1 MEVQNNE
8 TPAYS
13 GTRTA
18 LTVADICYIAVFTAV
33 IAVMAQLSIPMP
45 GGVPMTLQTLAVP
58 LAAIILG
65 TRRGT
70 AAVAV
75 YLLLGAAGAPVF
87 SGFAGGIG
95 KLFGMTG
102 GFLFSFPLMALAAG
116 LGAQLSYNVKGNAF
130 VRALPLWTGLILGAV
145 INYAVGTAWFMFV
158 ADAGLMY
165 SLSAC
170 VIPFIPT
177 SVLKIVLAGLLGP
190 MLRKTLMRAGLF
202 H

>member
-1 MEVQNNE
+1 MTV
-8 TPAYS
+8 S
-13 GTRTA
+13 GESTTVENRDVKMF
-18 LTVADICYIAVFTAV
+18 TVADICYIAVFTAI
-33 IAVMAQLSIPMP
+33 IAVMAQISIPMP

-65 TRRGT
+65 TKRGT
-70 AAVAV
+70 AAVVV
-75 YLLLGAAGAPVF
+75 YLLLGAAGVPVF

-116 LGAQLSYNVKGNAF
+116 LGAQLSHEVKGNAF
-130 VRALPLWTGLILGAV
+130 VRALPLWTGLVLGAV
-145 INYAVGTAWFMFV
+145 VNYAVGTAWFMFV
-158 ADAGLMY
+158 ADADLMY

-170 VIPFIPT
+170 VFPFIPT
-177 SVLKIVLAGLLGP
+177 AVLKIVLAGLLGP
-190 MLRKTLMRAGLF
+190 MLRKTLLRAGLF

>member
-1 MEVQNNE
+1 MTEQNNE
-8 TPAYS
+8 AFADS

-18 LTVADICYIAVFTAV
+18 LSAADICYIAVFAAI

-70 AAVAV
+70 AAVIV

-87 SGFAGGIG
+87 SGFAGGVG

-102 GFLFSFPLMALAAG
+102 GFLFSFPLMAIAAG
-116 LGAQLSYNVKGNAF
+116 LGASLTYKAKGNAF
-130 VRALPLWTGLILGAV
+130 VRALPLWMGLMIGAAV
-145 INYAVGTAWFMFV
+145 NYAVGTAWFMFA
-158 ADAGLMY
+158 ADADLMY

-170 VIPFIPT
+170 VFPFIPT
-177 SVLKIVLAGLLGP
+177 AVVKIVLAGLLGP
-190 MLRKTLMRAGLF
+190 MLRKTLLRAGLF